1 MRRRMGEV
9 NRKQNLKTVRKMSDL
24 NKMIT
29 KVRNT
34 HSYENLKEVL
44 GKELGGLLYKIVD
57 EADLVDKELDL
68 THKCITKL
76 YEVDHTTAII
86 QKYLKKIDELRP

>member
-1 MRRRMGEV
+1 MED
-9 NRKQNLKTVRKMSDL
+9 LKS
-24 NKMIT
+24 MIK

-34 HSYENLKEVL
+34 HDYENLKKIL

-76 YEVDHTTAII
+76 YEVDHTTPII
-86 QKYLKKIDELRP
+86 KEYLKKIDELRP